1 MMANKKPVFL
11 LVFATMIVFSFSSIP
26 MAFAHPHH
34 GHVGVNEHT
43 HESNTEI
50 IPLDGSIGLE
60 KTVLFFHAPS
70 DNSLPWGFVEGKI
83 VNHVTGYP
91 VIIQMFRDG
100 EAAHFA
106 QTDVNNDG
114 TYEYQFRVRDVENGE
129 IIRAFEGDY
138 YITIFKV
145 VYLNPLNSV

>member
-1 MMANKKPVFL
+1 MMTNKKLVFL
-11 LVFATMIVFSFSSIP
+11 LAFAAMAVFSLSSISL
-26 MAFAHPHH
+26 AYAHPHQ
-34 GHVGVNEHT
+34 GQVGVNEHS
-43 HESNTEI
+43 HEPNTET

-83 VNHVTGYP
+83 ANHVAGYP
-91 VIIQMFRDG
+91 VIIQMFRNG

-106 QTDVNNDG
+106 QTDVNDDG
-114 TYEYQFRVRDVENGE
+114 TYEYQFRVRDVENGQ

-145 VYLNPLNSV
+145 VYLHPFNAV

>member
-1 MMANKKPVFL
+1 MNKKQTFSFI
-11 LVFATMIVFSFSSIP
+11 FATLIVFSLSSISI
-26 MAFAHPHH
+26 AYGHPHA
-34 GHVGVNEHT
+34 GHIGINEHT

-50 IPLDGSIGLE
+50 IPLDASIGLE
-60 KTVLFFHAPS
+60 KTTLFFHAPA
-70 DNSLPWGFVEGKI
+70 DNILPWGFVEGKI
-83 VNHVTGYP
+83 ANPVAGYP

-106 QTDVNNDG
+106 QTDVSDDG

-138 YITIFKV
+138 TITIFKV
-145 VYLNPLNSV
+145 VYLHPLNSI